1 VSGAPGWARAF
12 HWAGCGAAIAD
23 DALPATAAGAAMN
36 GLFGAFWRAAAYCL
50 HPRLIG
56 LSLAPVLLAG
66 GLVLLLAWLYWGA
79 SVDAVNTWLSHWTLG
94 DAVLRWLESVGAE
107 GLRAIVAP
115 LIIVAVAVPMVVLL
129 SLLLVALLM
138 TPSIVNL
145 VAKRRFPTLE
155 RRRGAS
161 GWHTAAWS
169 LAVSA
174 VALVVM
180 LASLPL
186 WLLPPL
192 GLVLPPLIWGWASA
206 KIFAFEVLAEHA
218 DADERRA
225 LLRAHKG
232 PLLAMGVVTGFMGA
246 VPALVWAAG
255 VLALVLAPLLLI
267 VSVWLYTLVF
277 AFAAAWFAHYALSA
291 LQDMRAAL
299 PADSPAIDPADPP
312 AEFEVIDLAP
322 VDGPPALPPPR

>member
-1 VSGAPGWARAF
+1 MTV
-12 HWAGCGAAIAD
+12 D
-23 DALPATAAGAAMN
+23 DGETAVN

-50 HPRLIG
+50 HPRVIV

-66 GLVLLLAWLYWGA
+66 GLVLGLAWLYWA
-79 SVDAVNTWLSHWTLG
+79 AAVDAVNTWLSFWTLG
-94 DAVLRWLESVGAE
+94 DAVLRWLESVGAA

-115 LIIVAVAVPMVVLL
+115 LIIVAVAVPMVVML

-138 TPSIVNL
+138 TPSIVAL

-155 RRRGAS
+155 PRHGAS
-161 GWHTAAWS
+161 GWTTAAWS
-169 LAVSA
+169 LGITA
-174 VALVVM
+174 VALLVL

-192 GLVLPPLIWGWASA
+192 GLVLPPLVWGWASG
-206 KIFAFEVLAEHA
+206 KIFAFEVLADHA
-218 DADERRA
+218 DADERRE

-246 VPALVWAAG
+246 VPALVWAVGA
-255 VLALVLAPLLLI
+255 LAVVLAPLLLI

-277 AFAAAWFAHYALSA
+277 AFAAAWFAHYALDA
-291 LQDMRAAL
+291 LQSLRNARQTE
-299 PADSPAIDPADPP
+299 PSPTETVDLVPLDGAHASPTPP
-312 AEFEVIDLAP
+312 L
-322 VDGPPALPPPR
+322 LPPP

>member
-1 VSGAPGWARAF
+1 
-12 HWAGCGAAIAD
+12 
-23 DALPATAAGAAMN
+23 MN
-36 GLFGAFWRAAAYCL
+36 GLFSAFWRAAAYCL
-50 HPRLIG
+50 HPRVIA

-66 GLVLLLAWLYWGA
+66 GLVLGLAWLYWA
-79 SVDAVNTWLSHWTLG
+79 AAVDAVNTWLSFWTLG
-94 DAVLRWLESVGAE
+94 DAVLRWLESVGAD

-115 LIIVAVAVPMVVLL
+115 LIIVAVAVPMVVML

-138 TPSIVNL
+138 TPSIVTL
-145 VAKRRFPTLE
+145 VARRRFPTLE
-155 RRRGAS
+155 PRHGAS
-161 GWHTAAWS
+161 GWHTTAWS
-169 LAVSA
+169 LGITA
-174 VALVVM
+174 VALLVL

-192 GLVLPPLIWGWASA
+192 GLVLPPLVWGWASG

-218 DADERRA
+218 DADERRE

-246 VPALVWAAG
+246 VPALVWAVG

-277 AFAAAWFAHYALSA
+277 AFAAAWFAHYALDA
-291 LQDMRAAL
+291 LQGLRAARQADITEIETVEPVAMDAPPVISTPPVL
-299 PADSPAIDPADPP
+299 PSP
-312 AEFEVIDLAP
+312 
-322 VDGPPALPPPR
+322 